1 VKRIGT
7 QYAAPCATIVAVTS
21 PTAAPLE
28 RFADIVA
35 LEPHG
40 IDTFVGASPTYPWG
54 RVYGGQVVAQSLK
67 AAMATVDEAY
77 RLHSL
82 HGYFIRGGTSD
93 EPIRFEV
100 DRIRNGRSFLTRLV
114 VARQSNGAIF
124 NLSASFHV
132 EEGDVDVAS
141 RTLPPDVP
149 DPDDLDDDSWSP
161 TMLRRPVPSAAIAGR
176 TGVWIKVLGPLGD
189 EPAMHQLALA
199 YASDDVPYDAAAS
212 VLPDRG
218 SGDDAMHAFIGASLD
233 HSLWFHRSGP
243 ADDWQLHLLEPMG
256 YANNRGLAFGQVF
269 SRSGVHLAS
278 VTQEIVLRQNRD
290 IGTA

>member
-1 VKRIGT
+1 VNRIAT
-7 QYAAPCATIVAVTS
+7 QYAERCATIVGVIS
-21 PTAAPLE
+21 PASAPLE
-28 RFADIVA
+28 RFVDIVA

-40 IDTFVGASPTYPWG
+40 IDTFVGASPVYPWG
-54 RVYGGQVVAQSLK
+54 RVYGGQVVAQALQ
-67 AAMATVDEAY
+67 AALATVDEAY

-100 DRIRNGRSFLTRLV
+100 DRIRNGRSFVTRLV

-132 EEGDVDVAS
+132 AEGTVDVAS
-141 RTLPPDVP
+141 RSLPEGIPGPDE
-149 DPDDLDDDSWSP
+149 LDDDSWSP
-161 TMLRRPVPSAAIAGR
+161 TMVRRPVPRDAIGGR

-189 EPAMHQLALA
+189 DPAIHQLALA

-218 SGDDAMHAFIGASLD
+218 APDDGQHAFIGASLD
-233 HSLWFHRSGP
+233 HSLWFHRPGR

-278 VTQEIVLRQNRD
+278 VTQEIVLRPNREL
-290 IGTA
+290 GGG